1 MARCWKVWCKAL
13 GTKAFADDRQADKVA
28 IIRTIWLV
36 FNMITCCFIIASGM
50 VNLGWIQ

>member
-1 MARCWKVWCKAL
+1 M
-13 GTKAFADDRQADKVA
+13 GTKAFEDSRKADKVA
-28 IIRTIWLV
+28 IVRTIWVL